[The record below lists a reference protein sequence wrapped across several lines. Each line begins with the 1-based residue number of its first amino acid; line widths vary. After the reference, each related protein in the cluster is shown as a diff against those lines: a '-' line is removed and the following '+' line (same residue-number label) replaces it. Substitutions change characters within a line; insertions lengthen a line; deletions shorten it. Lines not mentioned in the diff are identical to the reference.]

1 MSVIKQTLV
10 KYSTDTSGSVSF
22 SLEDEQNVAIRYFVR
37 DSSKKTADAGSVST
51 AKVNV
56 YGTITGFE
64 SDRGSIITGGDPDAG
79 RAATDAL
86 FIFSE
91 DSHTSSLK
99 HFTRIT
105 VAWSDLTAS
114 SDISIVISKF

>member
-1 MSVIKQTLV
+1 MSVTKHSLIKRS
-10 KYSTDTSGSVSF
+10 KDTSGSVSF
-22 SLEDEQNVAIRYFVR
+22 SLIDTQNVAVRYFVR
-37 DSSKKTADAGSVST
+37 DSSGKTADEGSVST

-56 YGTITGFE
+56 YGTITPFE

-99 HFTRIT
+99 HFTKIT